1 MELRNFDTWIIK
13 AFQATYHQGDV
24 RYGMSRGIQC
34 PYITYI
40 NCWTLFKSVSIWN
53 SFDLD
58 CILQKGDLLFK
69 YLNNYRY
76 LGMEDLSDEFFT
88 ENSSI
93 NVEFLNNRAGKITA
107 GAYLMSIT
115 EILSD
120 CQQIE
125 TKALLIINNYIL
137 GLLWGTQW
145 VFYLTYIE
153 NVKLQKFQLQ
163 DSSFSKI

>member
-1 MELRNFDTWIIK
+1 
-13 AFQATYHQGDV
+13 
-24 RYGMSRGIQC
+24 
-34 PYITYI
+34 
-40 NCWTLFKSVSIWN
+40 
-53 SFDLD
+53 
-58 CILQKGDLLFK
+58 
-69 YLNNYRY
+69 
-76 LGMEDLSDEFFT
+76 MEDLSDEFFT